1 MTTRIS
7 VAFHFKTKH
16 AVSSS
21 FTSLFHRFFSRAFAL
36 PCLLPS
42 LTFCLALPSLRF
54 PSPFAPHFQVR
65 YQQMQKS
72 EQLANLNSWNLQNVK
87 LLKPPPFFFPLGGLV
102 FCPASEL
109 KMLSEGQMR
118 AWAATIEVAGECNQ
132 KEGMG
137 KGQGNG
143 TTTGTCYISSANS
156 LNITDRCLVR
166 ITQISTPDLR
176 QCGVS

>member
-1 MTTRIS
+1 
-7 VAFHFKTKH
+7 
-16 AVSSS
+16 
-21 FTSLFHRFFSRAFAL
+21 
-36 PCLLPS
+36 
-42 LTFCLALPSLRF
+42 
-54 PSPFAPHFQVR
+54 
-65 YQQMQKS
+65 
-72 EQLANLNSWNLQNVK
+72 
-87 LLKPPPFFFPLGGLV
+87 
-102 FCPASEL
+102 
-109 KMLSEGQMR
+109 MLSEGQMR

-156 LNITDRCLVR
+156 LNITDICLVR